1 MSLGVDI
8 KVYVKG
14 SYALQGYITRKPSY
28 QGQFCNF
35 GYGVF
40 SILGKR
46 SKIAG
51 ASGVHLTNEEIKK
64 LNNSGEI
71 HFRPEYPVW

>member
-1 MSLGVDI
+1 MSQAVDI

-28 QGQFCNF
+28 QGQFGNF

-40 SILGKR
+40 SILGKKV
-46 SKIAG
+46 KIVG
-51 ASGVHLTNEEIKK
+51 ASGVHLMNEEIKK
-64 LNNSGEI
+64 LNNNGEI
-71 HFRPEYPVW
+71 HYRLKNPEW

>member
-1 MSLGVDI
+1 MVQKIDI

-28 QGQFCNF
+28 QGQFGNF

-40 SILGKR
+40 SILGKKV
-46 SKIAG
+46 KIVG
-51 ASGVHLTNEEIKK
+51 ASGVHLTNEDIKK
-64 LNNSGEI
+64 LNNNGEI
-71 HFRPEYPVW
+71 HYRHECPVW